1 MAEPSVPV
9 ASIHGNIAFRTGQD
23 ARDFFFRA
31 SPTSQDSR
39 RGGHFGALFLFMFG
53 MCGVKSQ
60 GRFVLILLVV
70 GMRFGFT
77 LEASGIYFGVI

>member
-9 ASIHGNIAFRTGQD
+9 ASIHENVAFRTGQD

-39 RGGHFGALFLFMFG
+39 TGGNFGAFFLCMFG

-70 GMRFGFT
+70 GTRFGFI
-77 LEASGIYFGVI
+77 LEASGIDFRVI

>member
-9 ASIHGNIAFRTGQD
+9 ASIHENLAFRTGQD
-23 ARDFFFRA
+23 ARDFFFELLRLLRIVA
-31 SPTSQDSR
+31 GEVISEPC
-39 RGGHFGALFLFMFG
+39 FFMFG

-70 GMRFGFT
+70 GMRFGFI
-77 LEASGIYFGVI
+77 LEASGVYFGVI